1 MQGAP
6 KRQVNA
12 QVNAEDMLA
21 ELKRA
26 LETSTPA
33 PDAPLRAASTAAKPR
48 SPGPETRRSQIDRG
62 SDRPAKANAKTSIGR
77 RTDLQK
83 STRPGARSW
92 KLIAGGVALAGA
104 AIIGVSFA
112 LMNKAPDLAEHEPS
126 VAATESVVRPQNG
139 QTVEPANSP
148 RAPMQDSPQA
158 APSQAGD
165 LVTPPAAPTFAP
177 APLNQGATLVTTHR
191 IRPDGTPIATA
202 PSTPASPDSAP
213 SPAEAPKTA
222 APSAASKANRPD
234 GPPIASAPPSPASPV
249 STPPL
254 AETPKPAAPSIASK
268 ATRPDGAPIASA
280 RSTPAS
286 LVSTPPLAQAP
297 KTAAPSAASSQAT
310 KPDGAPIAIAPP
322 TPASPVSTPPLAEAP
337 KTAAPSAASQATK
350 PDGTPIATAPSAPA
364 PTQLAPLAERP
375 KPNATPTASN
385 ESAEPSAPKIDLKK
399 KPLVQ
404 TARQRLLGSPKPPVK
419 PIAQAERQSTEP
431 ARPKEAEKSPQ
442 PAQDAGSPPAAA
454 PVKTTSVQQR
464 VADGVT
470 HAFGYLVRLPGAL
483 VPHLGGP
490 NPDAH

>member
-33 PDAPLRAASTAAKPR
+33 PEAPLRAASTAAKPR
-48 SPGPETRRSQIDRG
+48 SPGPETRRSQIDSG
-62 SDRPAKANAKTSIGR
+62 SDRPAKANAKQAIER
-77 RTDLQK
+77 RADLQK
-83 STRPGARSW
+83 STKPRARSW

-104 AIIGVSFA
+104 AAIGVSFA
-112 LMNKAPDLAEHEPS
+112 LINKAPDLAEREPS
-126 VAATESVVRPQNG
+126 AAVTESVVKPQSE
-139 QTVEPANSP
+139 QTLEPANAS
-148 RAPMQDSPQA
+148 RAPMQESPQA

-202 PSTPASPDSAP
+202 PS
-213 SPAEAPKTA
+213 
-222 APSAASKANRPD
+222 
-234 GPPIASAPPSPASPV
+234 SPASPV
-249 STPPL
+249 S
-254 AETPKPAAPSIASK
+254 A
-268 ATRPDGAPIASA
+268 
-280 RSTPAS
+280 
-286 LVSTPPLAQAP
+286 
-297 KTAAPSAASSQAT
+297 
-310 KPDGAPIAIAPP
+310 
-322 TPASPVSTPPLAEAP
+322 PPLAEAP
-337 KTAAPSAASQATK
+337 KTAAPSAASKATRPDGPPVATAPSTPASPVSTPPLAETPKTAAPSAASSQASKPDRAPIATAPSSPASPVSAPPLAQAPNTAASSAASQATK
-350 PDGTPIATAPSAPA
+350 PDGGPIASAPSTPA
-364 PTQLAPLAERP
+364 STQSAPLAERP
-375 KPNATPTASN
+375 KPNATPTALD
-385 ESAEPSAPKIDLKK
+385 ESAELSKADSKK
-399 KPLVQ
+399 KPLVK

-431 ARPKEAEKSPQ
+431 APPKEAEKSPQ

-470 HAFGYLVRLPGAL
+470 HAFGYLVHLPGAL
-483 VPHLGGP
+483 VPHFGGP

>member
-33 PDAPLRAASTAAKPR
+33 RDAPLRAASTAAQPR

-62 SDRPAKANAKTSIGR
+62 SDRPAKANAKTSIGP
-77 RTDLQK
+77 RTELQK

-112 LMNKAPDLAEHEPS
+112 FTNKAPDLAEHEPS
-126 VAATESVVRPQNG
+126 VAATERVVRPQNG
-139 QTVEPANSP
+139 QTVEPANAP
-148 RAPMQDSPQA
+148 RAPMQDSPQT
-158 APSQAGD
+158 APSQAGE
-165 LVTPPAAPTFAP
+165 LGTPPPAPTFAP

-202 PSTPASPDSAP
+202 PSPSDSAP
-213 SPAEAPKTA
+213 PLTEAPKTA
-222 APSAASKANRPD
+222 APSAASKATRPD
-234 GPPIASAPPSPASPV
+234 GTPIASAPP
-249 STPPL
+249 
-254 AETPKPAAPSIASK
+254 
-268 ATRPDGAPIASA
+268 
-280 RSTPAS
+280 TPAS

-297 KTAAPSAASSQAT
+297 KTATPSGASSQATRLDGAPIATAPRTPAPPVSMPPLAQAPNTAAPSAASSQAT
-310 KPDGAPIAIAPP
+310 KPDGTPIASAPS
-322 TPASPVSTPPLAEAP
+322 TPAS
-337 KTAAPSAASQATK
+337 
-350 PDGTPIATAPSAPA
+350 
-364 PTQLAPLAERP
+364 TQPAPLAERP

-385 ESAEPSAPKIDLKK
+385 ESAELSKADSKK
-399 KPLVQ
+399 KPLVR

-431 ARPKEAEKSPQ
+431 APPKEAEKSPQ

-470 HAFGYLVRLPGAL
+470 HAFGYLVHLPGAL

>member
-33 PDAPLRAASTAAKPR
+33 ADAPLPAASTAGKPP
-48 SPGPETRRSQIDRG
+48 SPGPQTRRSQIDRG
-62 SDRPAKANAKTSIGR
+62 SDRPAKANAKNAIGPR
-77 RTDLQK
+77 ADLQK
-83 STRPGARSW
+83 STRPGSRSW
-92 KLIAGGVALAGA
+92 KLIAGGLALAGA

-112 LMNKAPDLAEHEPS
+112 LMSKAPDLAEREPS
-126 VAATESVVRPQNG
+126 VAATESAVKPQTE
-139 QTVEPANSP
+139 QTLEPSGSP
-148 RAPMQDSPQA
+148 ATPMQESPQA
-158 APSQAGD
+158 APSQAGN
-165 LVTPPAAPTFAP
+165 LETPPEAPASAP

-202 PSTPASPDSAP
+202 PSTPASPDSA
-213 SPAEAPKTA
+213 SPLAEAPKTP
-222 APSAASKANRPD
+222 APSAASKAIRPD
-234 GPPIASAPPSPASPV
+234 EAPIATAPPTPASPV

-254 AETPKPAAPSIASK
+254 AE
-268 ATRPDGAPIASA
+268 
-280 RSTPAS
+280 
-286 LVSTPPLAQAP
+286 AP
-297 KTAAPSAASSQAT
+297 KTAAPLAASQAT
-310 KPDGAPIAIAPP
+310 KPDRAPIATAPP

-350 PDGTPIATAPSAPA
+350 PDGTPIASAPSTPA
-364 PTQLAPLAERP
+364 STQSAPLAE

-385 ESAEPSAPKIDLKK
+385 ESAELSKAVSKK
-399 KPLVQ
+399 KSLVQ

-431 ARPKEAEKSPQ
+431 APPKEAEKSPQ

-470 HAFGYLVRLPGAL
+470 HAFGYLVHLPGAL

>member
-6 KRQVNA
+6 KR

-33 PDAPLRAASTAAKPR
+33 PDAPVRAASSAAKPR
-48 SPGPETRRSQIDRG
+48 TPGPETRRSQIDSG
-62 SDRPAKANAKTSIGR
+62 SDRPAKANAKKAIGPR
-77 RTDLQK
+77 ADLQK
-83 STRPGARSW
+83 STRPRARSW

-112 LMNKAPDLAEHEPS
+112 FMNKAPDLAEREPS
-126 VAATESVVRPQNG
+126 VAATESVVRPQNE

-158 APSQAGD
+158 APLQAD
-165 LVTPPAAPTFAP
+165 KAETQAPAPASAP
-177 APLNQGATLVTTHR
+177 APLNQGSTLVTTHR
-191 IRPDGTPIATA
+191 IRPDGTPIVTA

-213 SPAEAPKTA
+213 PLAEAPKTT
-222 APSAASKANRPD
+222 APSAASKA
-234 GPPIASAPPSPASPV
+234 S
-249 STPPL
+249 
-254 AETPKPAAPSIASK
+254 
-268 ATRPDGAPIASA
+268 RPDGAPIAS
-280 RSTPAS
+280 
-286 LVSTPPLAQAP
+286 
-297 KTAAPSAASSQAT
+297 
-310 KPDGAPIAIAPP
+310 APP

-337 KTAAPSAASQATK
+337 KTAAPSAASKASRPDGPPIASAPPAPASPVSTPPLAQAPKTAAPSAASSQATKPDRAPIATAPPAPASPVSTPPLAEAPMTAAPSAASQATK
-350 PDGTPIATAPSAPA
+350 PDGTPIASAPSTPA
-364 PTQLAPLAERP
+364 STQSAPLAERP

-385 ESAEPSAPKIDLKK
+385 ESAELSKAVSKK

-431 ARPKEAEKSPQ
+431 APPKEAEKSPQ
-442 PAQDAGSPPAAA
+442 PAQGAGSPPAVA

>member
-62 SDRPAKANAKTSIGR
+62 SDRPAKANAKTSIGPR
-77 RTDLQK
+77 IDPQK
-83 STRPGARSW
+83 STRLGSRSW
-92 KLIAGGVALAGA
+92 KLIAGGLALAGA

-112 LMNKAPDLAEHEPS
+112 LMNKAPDLAEREPS
-126 VAATESVVRPQNG
+126 VAATESVVRPQNE
-139 QTVEPANSP
+139 QTLEPSGSP

-165 LVTPPAAPTFAP
+165 LGTPPAAPTSAP
-177 APLNQGATLVTTHR
+177 APLNQGATLVTSHR

-202 PSTPASPDSAP
+202 PSTPGSPDSA
-213 SPAEAPKTA
+213 
-222 APSAASKANRPD
+222 
-234 GPPIASAPPSPASPV
+234 
-249 STPPL
+249 PPL
-254 AETPKPAAPSIASK
+254 AETPKPAAPSVASK
-268 ATRPDGAPIASA
+268 AIRPDGAPIASA
-280 RSTPAS
+280 PSSPAS
-286 LVSTPPLAQAP
+286 PVSAPPLAQAP
-297 KTAAPSAASSQAT
+297 KPAAPSIASKAIRPDGAPIASAPSTPGSPDSAPPLAQASKTAAPSAAPSQAT
-310 KPDGAPIAIAPP
+310 KPDGAPIATAPP
-322 TPASPVSTPPLAEAP
+322 TPASSVSTPPLAEAP

-350 PDGTPIATAPSAPA
+350 PDGTPIASAPSTPASTQSAP
-364 PTQLAPLAERP
+364 QAERP
-375 KPNATPTASN
+375 KPNAAPTTSN
-385 ESAEPSAPKIDLKK
+385 ESAELSKVDSKK
-399 KPLVQ
+399 KPLVK

-431 ARPKEAEKSPQ
+431 APPKEAEKSPQ

-470 HAFGYLVRLPGAL
+470 HAFGYLVHLPGAL
-483 VPHLGGP
+483 VPQLGGP

>member
-48 SPGPETRRSQIDRG
+48 SPGPETSRSQIDRG
-62 SDRPAKANAKTSIGR
+62 SDRPAKANAKTSIGPR
-77 RTDLQK
+77 AELQK
-83 STRPGARSW
+83 STSSGSRSW
-92 KLIAGGVALAGA
+92 KLIVGGLALAGA

-112 LMNKAPDLAEHEPS
+112 LVNKASDLAEREPS
-126 VAATESVVRPQNG
+126 VAATESVVRPQNE
-139 QTVEPANSP
+139 QTLEPSGSP

-158 APSQAGD
+158 APSQAGN
-165 LVTPPAAPTFAP
+165 LVTPPAAPTSAP
-177 APLNQGATLVTTHR
+177 APLNQGATLVTSHR

-202 PSTPASPDSAP
+202 PSTPGSPDSA
-213 SPAEAPKTA
+213 
-222 APSAASKANRPD
+222 
-234 GPPIASAPPSPASPV
+234 
-249 STPPL
+249 PPL
-254 AETPKPAAPSIASK
+254 AETPKPAVPSIASK
-268 ATRPDGAPIASA
+268 AIRPDGAPIASA
-280 RSTPAS
+280 PSSPAS
-286 LVSTPPLAQAP
+286 TDSAPPLAQAP
-297 KTAAPSAASSQAT
+297 KTAAPSAASSQAIR
-310 KPDGAPIAIAPP
+310 PDGAPIATAPP
-322 TPASPVSTPPLAEAP
+322 TPASSVSTPPLAEAP
-337 KTAAPSAASQATK
+337 KTAAPSEASQATK
-350 PDGTPIATAPSAPA
+350 PDGTPIASAPSTPASTQSAP
-364 PTQLAPLAERP
+364 QAERP

-385 ESAEPSAPKIDLKK
+385 ESAELSKADSKK
-399 KPLVQ
+399 KPLVK

-431 ARPKEAEKSPQ
+431 APPKEAEKSPQ

-470 HAFGYLVRLPGAL
+470 HAFGYLVHLPGAL
-483 VPHLGGP
+483 VPHFGGP
-490 NPDAH
+490 SPDAH

>member
-6 KRQVNA
+6 KRQVNAQMNAQVNA

-33 PDAPLRAASTAAKPR
+33 PDASLRAASTAAQPR

-62 SDRPAKANAKTSIGR
+62 SDRPAKANAKTSIGKR
-77 RTDLQK
+77 ADLQK

-126 VAATESVVRPQNG
+126 VAATERVVRPQNE
-139 QTVEPANSP
+139 QSVEPANSP

-191 IRPDGTPIATA
+191 IRPDGTPITTAPSTPGSPDSAPPLTEAPKTAAPSIASKAIRPDGAPIASA

-213 SPAEAPKTA
+213 
-222 APSAASKANRPD
+222 
-234 GPPIASAPPSPASPV
+234 
-249 STPPL
+249 PL
-254 AETPKPAAPSIASK
+254 AQAPTTAAPSIASK
-268 ATRPDGAPIASA
+268 AIRPDG
-280 RSTPAS
+280 TPVA
-286 LVSTPPLAQAP
+286 T
-297 KTAAPSAASSQAT
+297 APS
-310 KPDGAPIAIAPP
+310 

-350 PDGTPIATAPSAPA
+350 PDGTPIASAPSTPA
-364 PTQLAPLAERP
+364 STQSAPLAE
-375 KPNATPTASN
+375 KPNATPTASTSN
-385 ESAEPSAPKIDLKK
+385 ESAELSKADSKK

-431 ARPKEAEKSPQ
+431 APPKEAEKSPQ

-464 VADGVT
+464 VADGVARFRLFG
-470 HAFGYLVRLPGAL
+470 AFAGRARSTLRRSKPRCSLRMTRNRAPLSLAREAAESASEGIRRRC
-483 VPHLGGP
+483 
-490 NPDAH
+490 

>member
-6 KRQVNA
+6 KRP
-12 QVNAEDMLA
+12 VNAEDMLA

-33 PDAPLRAASTAAKPR
+33 PDAPLRAASTAAKPH
-48 SPGPETRRSQIDRG
+48 SAGPETRRSQIDRG
-62 SDRPAKANAKTSIGR
+62 SDRPAKANAKKTIGPR
-77 RTDLQK
+77 ADPQK
-83 STRPGARSW
+83 STRARSRSW
-92 KLIAGGVALAGA
+92 KRIAGGVALAA
-104 AIIGVSFA
+104 AATIGVSFA
-112 LMNKAPDLAEHEPS
+112 FMSKAPDLAKREPS
-126 VAATESVVRPQNG
+126 VAATDSVVRPQTE

-148 RAPMQDSPQA
+148 PAPMQESPQA

-202 PSTPASPDSAP
+202 PPTPASPDSGPAL
-213 SPAEAPKTA
+213 AEAPKTA
-222 APSAASKANRPD
+222 APSAASKGIRPD
-234 GPPIASAPPSPASPV
+234 GPPVASAP
-249 STPPL
+249 
-254 AETPKPAAPSIASK
+254 
-268 ATRPDGAPIASA
+268 
-280 RSTPAS
+280 STPAS
-286 LVSTPPLAQAP
+286 TGSAPPLAQAP
-297 KTAAPSAASSQAT
+297 KTAAPSAASSQAA
-310 KPDGAPIAIAPP
+310 KPDGAPIATAPP

-350 PDGTPIATAPSAPA
+350 PDGTPIASAPSTPA
-364 PTQLAPLAERP
+364 STQSAPLAERP
-375 KPNATPTASN
+375 KPNATPTASD
-385 ESAEPSAPKIDLKK
+385 ESAELSKADSKK
-399 KPLVQ
+399 KPLVK

-431 ARPKEAEKSPQ
+431 APTKEAEKSPP
-442 PAQDAGSPPAAA
+442 PAQGDGSPPALA

-470 HAFGYLVRLPGAL
+470 HAFGYLVHLPGAL
-483 VPHLGGP
+483 VPHFGGP

>member
-62 SDRPAKANAKTSIGR
+62 NDRPAKANAKKSIGPR
-77 RTDLQK
+77 ADLQK
-83 STRPGARSW
+83 STRPGSRSW
-92 KLIAGGVALAGA
+92 KLIVGGLALAGA

-112 LMNKAPDLAEHEPS
+112 LINKAPDLAEREPS
-126 VAATESVVRPQNG
+126 VAATESAVRPQNE
-139 QTVEPANSP
+139 QTLEPSGSP
-148 RAPMQDSPQA
+148 RAPMQESPQA
-158 APSQAGD
+158 APSQAGN
-165 LVTPPAAPTFAP
+165 LVTPPAAPTSAP

-202 PSTPASPDSAP
+202 PSTPGSPDSAP
-213 SPAEAPKTA
+213 PLAEAPKTA
-222 APSAASKANRPD
+222 APLIASKAIRPD
-234 GPPIASAPPSPASPV
+234 GAPIATAPPTPASSV

-254 AETPKPAAPSIASK
+254 AE
-268 ATRPDGAPIASA
+268 
-280 RSTPAS
+280 
-286 LVSTPPLAQAP
+286 AP
-297 KTAAPSAASSQAT
+297 KAAAPSAASSQAT
-310 KPDGAPIAIAPP
+310 KPDGTPIASAPS
-322 TPASPVSTPPLAEAP
+322 TPAS
-337 KTAAPSAASQATK
+337 
-350 PDGTPIATAPSAPA
+350 
-364 PTQLAPLAERP
+364 TQSAPLAERP

-385 ESAEPSAPKIDLKK
+385 ESAELSKADSKK
-399 KPLVQ
+399 KPLVK

-431 ARPKEAEKSPQ
+431 APPKEAEKSPQ

-470 HAFGYLVRLPGAL
+470 HAFGYLVHLPGAL